1 MKIQVQ
7 MYKMK
12 TKLGQQWLLLG
23 SYVTKDESHN
33 RKRWD
38 KMQISKSSGSQS
50 KRQNTLNYNFNK
62 MQTYTY
68 LFIYSFIY
76 LLETPDISC
85 RVKPKN
91 IKFPSKFVKHF
102 KKFLNKFP
110 SKFVKHF
117 KEILNVFWRAP
128 YMHEYCS
135 SKLSDIASTPQE
147 WTPKDLMLIA
157 YFLGVGGIYAYTL
170 KYLLTYQYIGVWFP
184 AVGNITHTPFPLP

>member
-1 MKIQVQ
+1 
-7 MYKMK
+7 
-12 TKLGQQWLLLG
+12 
-23 SYVTKDESHN
+23 
-33 RKRWD
+33 
-38 KMQISKSSGSQS
+38 
-50 KRQNTLNYNFNK
+50 